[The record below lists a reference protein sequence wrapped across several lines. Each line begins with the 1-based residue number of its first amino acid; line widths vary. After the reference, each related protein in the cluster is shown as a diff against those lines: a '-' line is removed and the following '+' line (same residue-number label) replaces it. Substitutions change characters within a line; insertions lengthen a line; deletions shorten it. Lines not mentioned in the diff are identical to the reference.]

1 MNGKICEEREAMP
14 MLSKDLFTVWRQSKQ
29 QISRRRLLALMG
41 AGGAAATATLSG
53 CSLGPL
59 DLGGGSN
66 TASGGGTT
74 TTSQGMQ
81 VATQQATPEQ
91 TAAPTQAS
99 MQGSDVLAKVAQ
111 VPVNSAR
118 TFPIANQSNPGV
130 LIHLPDQH
138 FVAYNSTCTHEQC
151 AVAYNPQ
158 SHMLECP
165 CHGSVFNPAQ
175 NGAVVQ
181 GPASTPLAPIKIV
194 VNSNGTITTA

>member
-1 MNGKICEEREAMP
+1 
-14 MLSKDLFTVWRQSKQ
+14 
-29 QISRRRLLALMG
+29 
-41 AGGAAATATLSG
+41 
-53 CSLGPL
+53 
-59 DLGGGSN
+59 
-66 TASGGGTT
+66 
-74 TTSQGMQ
+74 
-81 VATQQATPEQ
+81 
-91 TAAPTQAS
+91 

-118 TFPIANQSNPGV
+118 TFPLANQSNPGV
-130 LIHLPDQH
+130 LIHLPDQR

-151 AVAYNPQ
+151 AVAYNSQ

-194 VNSNGTITTA
+194 VNSNGTITMA